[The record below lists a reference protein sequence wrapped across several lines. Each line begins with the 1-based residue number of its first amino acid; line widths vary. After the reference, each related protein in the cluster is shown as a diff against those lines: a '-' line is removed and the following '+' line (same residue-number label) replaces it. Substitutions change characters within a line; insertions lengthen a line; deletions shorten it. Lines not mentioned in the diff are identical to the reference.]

1 MDSEFRSAVLVDSE
15 ESWTSAE
22 SGDAHAKGVVIDGV
36 RKTYGSVVA
45 VEDLSLSLAP
55 GEILCLLGPSGA
67 GKSTLLNLMTG
78 LIRPDVGRIEFGGRD
93 VTDVPPERRGVGAV
107 FQSFALFPHMSV
119 FDNVA
124 FGLRCQKIAKTE
136 VARRVPEQLESVGLG
151 DKAMRRPHELSG
163 GEQQRVAFAR
173 ALITKPAVLALDEPF
188 GSLDV
193 QLRGSLRSMVR
204 RMVHRSNVPAIL
216 ITHDRDDAFGVA
228 DRVGIIRKGRLLQVG
243 SLSEVYHA
251 PQSAFVGRFLGEA
264 NIVVLTNGQIRTAEL
279 GEAATMIRPEHVQLV
294 APDDG
299 RYAGTFVGS
308 RQGGHLTRSFIDI
321 GGTTLQSNSSGDG
334 NDIGYR
340 SGDVVGVTWD
350 ERHIRALEPDP
361 DDFDPTEDRA

>member
-1 MDSEFRSAVLVDSE
+1 MESEFQGPVVVDSE
-15 ESWTSAE
+15 EPWTGAE
-22 SGDAHAKGVVIDGV
+22 PGYAHAEGVVIDGV

-45 VEDLSLSLAP
+45 VENLSLSLAP

-93 VTDVPPERRGVGAV
+93 VTDMPPERRGVGAV

-124 FGLRCQKIAKTE
+124 FGLRCQKVGKTE

-193 QLRGSLRSMVR
+193 QLRGSLRAMVR
-204 RMVHRSNVPAIL
+204 RMTGARIP
-216 ITHDRDDAFGVA
+216 
-228 DRVGIIRKGRLLQVG
+228 
-243 SLSEVYHA
+243 
-251 PQSAFVGRFLGEA
+251 
-264 NIVVLTNGQIRTAEL
+264 
-279 GEAATMIRPEHVQLV
+279 
-294 APDDG
+294 
-299 RYAGTFVGS
+299 
-308 RQGGHLTRSFIDI
+308 
-321 GGTTLQSNSSGDG
+321 
-334 NDIGYR
+334 
-340 SGDVVGVTWD
+340 
-350 ERHIRALEPDP
+350 
-361 DDFDPTEDRA
+361 